1 MIDFTEKVLEKKKDS
16 TVDALIVLAFLKC
29 AEELTQQI
37 NFMVNA
43 LNAKEPEVKPV
54 LQMLRDALP
63 TVGKM
68 EYWTIADLCQLH
80 GQNLI
85 EFGKALRKTAG
96 DPGPRQLQEIERRK
110 NDLPRIYRDNFERTG
125 TGPLFSQCLDY
136 CYEKSGLKAAA
147 GEEQQ

>member
-43 LNAKEPEVKPV
+43 LNAKEPEVTPV

-63 TVGKM
+63 TVGK
-68 EYWTIADLCQLH
+68 WNI
-80 GQNLI
+80 G
-85 EFGKALRKTAG
+85 RS
-96 DPGPRQLQEIERRK
+96 
-110 NDLPRIYRDNFERTG
+110 RICASYTG
-125 TGPLFSQCLDY
+125 RI
-136 CYEKSGLKAAA
+136 
-147 GEEQQ
+147 

>member
-1 MIDFTEKVLEKKKDS
+1 MIDFTEKVLEMNRENVS
-16 TVDALIVLAFLKC
+16 DAVITLAFLKC
-29 AEELTQQI
+29 AEDITQQI
-37 NFMVNA
+37 NFMVSA
-43 LNAKEPEVKPV
+43 ATSEEPEFKD
-54 LQMLRDALP
+54 LMQRLRDALQI
-63 TVGKM
+63 VGKM

-85 EFGKALRKTAG
+85 EFGKALRHIAG

-110 NDLPRIYRDNFERTG
+110 NDLPRIYRENFERTG